1 MELIMNNLTEVVT
14 IGTAVVTIASVIAN
28 WTATDLDNKA
38 VGWFSKLVNLLAL
51 NVKNVKK

>member
-1 MELIMNNLTEVVT
+1 MNNLTEVVT